1 MPMTQSKEVALG
13 GAKSHAVETIDT
25 GGSVI
30 DEALGWSVLSFDV
43 DVGHW
48 SRS

>member
-1 MPMTQSKEVALG
+1 MTRSKEVALSG
-13 GAKSHAVETIDT
+13 RKSHAVETIDT
-25 GGSVI
+25 DGSVV

-43 DVGHW
+43 NVDHW